1 MKLEIWTLVKKS
13 KLLTNGEFRVNLSK
27 IELKLIEA
35 IAQEP
40 ERKAKT
46 DFLIRQINKQPNTYK
61 GLPMCI
67 SRLRNK
73 FKTSTNDERLFVSIR
88 NYGYYT
94 TKLIVVLE

>member
-1 MKLEIWTLVKKS
+1 MKLETWILIKKS
-13 KLLTNGEFRVNLSK
+13 KSLTNGELIIYLSK
-27 IELKLIEA
+27 TELKLLEA

-46 DFLIRQINKQPNTYK
+46 DLLIRQIDKQPNTYK

-73 FKTSTNDERLFVSIR
+73 FKNSTNGKRLFVAIR
-88 NYGYYT
+88 NYGYCT
-94 TKLIVVLE
+94 TQLIVVLE